1 MSITKRVMS
10 VVLCTCMVAGCALF
24 GKAPE
29 VEAVP
34 EEIVGDSVVI
44 WYADESM
51 TDYISAMA
59 VAFHE
64 EYDIRVI
71 PQLHSGLEYVESIY
85 DASVNDEA
93 ATPDLFIVSNETLE
107 KAYLTG
113 LADVITD
120 PDSVV
125 DTEHFPQAAI
135 NAVTYE
141 DKLVG
146 YPYYFETSVLL
157 YNRSYIY
164 EMAKNQLLAATT
176 DESAAGGGEVTIPD
190 EQSTEEASTEEEVT
204 EEDIEAK
211 IAELIPQTFE
221 ELLAFA
227 NEYDAPAAVDGVFKW
242 DVSDIFYNYFFAGN
256 YMNVGGPCS
265 DSPEEV
271 DIYNPEVIKAMQIY
285 QSLNQFFSFEASD
298 MKYAS
303 VIEEFMAGKMV
314 YTTATSDIM
323 RTLDAAK
330 EEGTF
335 TFEYGLVEIPDLNEE
350 LQTKNLSVTN
360 TVVVN
365 GFSDGKEDAN
375 KFASYLTSG
384 EAFSLYEKTGKIP
397 ALTKAACRDDYTEV
411 FYREY
416 EDSVPA
422 PKMMVTSN
430 LWVQL
435 EVTFA
440 EVWNGAGVSKSLQ
453 SLSEMIMSQ
462 INGADYEEE
471 YIEEPKEEEE
481 TVEYFDEEAERE
493 AALQDG
499 EDEE

>member
-1 MSITKRVMS
+1 MSISKRMVS
-10 VVLCTCMVAGCALF
+10 VVLCICLVACAVLF

-29 VEAVP
+29 AEELP
-34 EEIVGDSVVI
+34 EEIVGDSVVV
-44 WYADESM
+44 WYADENM

-71 PQLHSGLEYVESIY
+71 PQLQSGLEYVESIY
-85 DASVNDEA
+85 DASVTDET
-93 ATPDLFIVSNETLE
+93 ATPDVYIISNEALE

-113 LADVITD
+113 LADVISD

-125 DTEHFPQAAI
+125 NTEHFPQTAI

-141 DKLVG
+141 NKLVG

-164 EMAKNQLLAATT
+164 EMAKNQLLAETT
-176 DESAAGGGEVTIPD
+176 DESAAGGGEVTVSD
-190 EQSTEEASTEEEVT
+190 ETSTEETSTAEEVT
-204 EEDIEAK
+204 EEDIEAR
-211 IAELIPQTFE
+211 IVELIPQTFE

-265 DSPEEV
+265 DTPEEV
-271 DIYNPEVIKAMQIY
+271 DIYNLDAIKAMQIY
-285 QSLNQFFSFEASD
+285 QSLNQFFSFEAND

-314 YTTATSDIM
+314 YTTATSDIIK
-323 RTLDAAK
+323 TLDAAK

-335 TFEYGLVEIPDLNEE
+335 AFDYGLMEIPDLNEE

-375 KFASYLTSG
+375 KFASYLTSKAA
-384 EAFSLYEKTGKIP
+384 ESLYEKTGKIP
-397 ALTKAACRDDYTEV
+397 ALTKEACKDERTAV

-416 EDSVPA
+416 ENSVPA

-435 EVTFA
+435 EVTFT
-440 EVWNGAGVSKSLQ
+440 EVWNGAGVSRSLQ
-453 SLSEMIMSQ
+453 NLSEMIMSQ

-471 YIEEPKEEEE
+471 FIEEPKEEEE
-481 TVEYFDEEAERE
+481 TVEYLDEEAERE
-493 AALQDG
+493 AALQ
-499 EDEE
+499 EEE

>member
-1 MSITKRVMS
+1 MSITKRVVS
-10 VVLCTCMVAGCALF
+10 VTLCTCMVIGSILF

-29 VEAVP
+29 A
-34 EEIVGDSVVI
+34 EEVSEVIVGDSVVV
-44 WYADESM
+44 WYADENM

-64 EYDIRVI
+64 QYDIRVI

-85 DASVNDEA
+85 DASVTDEA
-93 ATPDLFIVSNETLE
+93 TTPDVFIVSNEALE

-120 PDSVV
+120 PDNLVNT
-125 DTEHFPQAAI
+125 DNFPQAAI
-135 NAVTYE
+135 NAVTYQ

-164 EMAKNQLLAATT
+164 EMAKNQLLAETT
-176 DESAAGGGEVTIPD
+176 DEAAVNGGEVTVSD
-190 EQSTEEASTEEEVT
+190 SEEKSTEEAVTKEEVT
-204 EEDIEAK
+204 EEDIEAR
-211 IAELIPQTFE
+211 IMELIPQTFE
-221 ELLAFA
+221 ELLSFA

-265 DSPEEV
+265 DTPGEV
-271 DIYNPEVIKAMQIY
+271 DIYNLDVIRAMQIY
-285 QSLNQFFSFEASD
+285 QSLNQFFSFEAND

-303 VIEEFMAGKMV
+303 VIQEFMEGKMV
-314 YTTATSDIM
+314 YTTATSDIIK
-323 RTLDAAK
+323 TLDAAK

-335 TFEYGLVEIPDLNEE
+335 AFDYGLVEIPDLNEE
-350 LQTKNLSVTN
+350 LQTRNLSVTN

-365 GFSDGKEDAN
+365 GFSDRKEDAN
-375 KFASYLTSG
+375 KFASYLTTQAS
-384 EAFSLYEKTGKIP
+384 ASLYEKTGKIP
-397 ALTKAACRDDYTEV
+397 SLTKEACKDDRTIV
-411 FYREY
+411 FFREY

-440 EVWNGAGVSKSLQ
+440 EVWNGASVSKSLQ
-453 SLSEMIMSQ
+453 GLSEMIMSQ
-462 INGADYEEE
+462 VNGEEYEEE
-471 YIEEPKEEEE
+471 FIEEPAEEKE
-481 TVEYFDEEAERE
+481 TVEYLDEEAERE
-493 AALQDG
+493 AAQN
-499 EDEE
+499 EE

>member
-1 MSITKRVMS
+1 MSITKRIVS
-10 VVLCTCMVAGCALF
+10 VVLCICMVAGAVLF

-29 VEAVP
+29 VVELP
-34 EEIVGDSVVI
+34 EEIVGDSVVV

-71 PQLHSGLEYVESIY
+71 PQIHSGLEYVESIY
-85 DASVNDEA
+85 DASVTDGV
-93 ATPDLFIVSNETLE
+93 ATPDVFIVSNEALE

-113 LADVITD
+113 LADIISD
-120 PDSVV
+120 PDNVV
-125 DTEHFPQAAI
+125 NTENFPQTAI

-164 EMAKNQLLAATT
+164 EMAKNQLLAETT
-176 DESAAGGGEVTIPD
+176 DESAAGGGEITVSD
-190 EQSTEEASTEEEVT
+190 EASTEETTAAKEVT
-204 EEDIEAK
+204 EEDIEAR
-211 IAELIPQTFE
+211 IVELIPQTFE

-265 DSPEEV
+265 DNPEEV
-271 DIYNPEVIKAMQIY
+271 DIYNLDVIKAMQIY
-285 QSLNQFFSFEASD
+285 QSLNQFFSFEAND

-314 YTTATSDIM
+314 YTTATSDIIK
-323 RTLDAAK
+323 TLDAAK

-335 TFEYGLVEIPDLNEE
+335 TFDYGLVEIPDLNEE
-350 LQTKNLSVTN
+350 LQSKNLSVTN

-375 KFASYLTSG
+375 KFASYLTSK
-384 EAFSLYEKTGKIP
+384 AADSLYEKTGKIP
-397 ALTKAACRDDYTEV
+397 ALTKEACKDERTAV
-411 FYREY
+411 FFKEY
-416 EDSVPA
+416 ENSVPA

-435 EVTFA
+435 EVTFT
-440 EVWNGAGVSKSLQ
+440 EVWNGAGVSRSLQ
-453 SLSEMIMSQ
+453 NLSEMIMSQ
-462 INGADYEEE
+462 INGAEYKEEF
-471 YIEEPKEEEE
+471 IEEPKEEEE
-481 TVEYFDEEAERE
+481 TVEFLDEEAERE
-493 AALQDG
+493 AALQ
-499 EDEE
+499 EE

>member
-1 MSITKRVMS
+1 MSISKRMVS
-10 VVLCTCMVAGCALF
+10 VVLCICLVACAVLF

-29 VEAVP
+29 AEELP
-34 EEIVGDSVVI
+34 EEIVGDSVVV

-71 PQLHSGLEYVESIY
+71 PQLQSGLEYVESIY
-85 DASVNDEA
+85 DASVTDET
-93 ATPDLFIVSNETLE
+93 ATPDVFIISNEALE

-113 LADVITD
+113 LADVISD

-125 DTEHFPQAAI
+125 NTEHFPQTAI

-141 DKLVG
+141 NKLVG

-164 EMAKNQLLAATT
+164 EMAKNQLLAETT
-176 DESAAGGGEVTIPD
+176 DESAAGGGEVTVSD
-190 EQSTEEASTEEEVT
+190 ETSTEETSTAEEVT
-204 EEDIEAK
+204 EEDIEAR
-211 IAELIPQTFE
+211 IVELIPQTFE

-265 DSPEEV
+265 DTPEEV
-271 DIYNPEVIKAMQIY
+271 DIYNLDAIKAMQIY
-285 QSLNQFFSFEASD
+285 QSLNQFFSFEAND

-314 YTTATSDIM
+314 YTTATSDIIK
-323 RTLDAAK
+323 TLDAAK

-335 TFEYGLVEIPDLNEE
+335 TFDYGLMEIPDLNEE

-375 KFASYLTSG
+375 KFASYLASKAA
-384 EAFSLYEKTGKIP
+384 ESLYEKTGKIP
-397 ALTKAACRDDYTEV
+397 ALTKEACKDERTAV

-416 EDSVPA
+416 ENSVPA

-435 EVTFA
+435 EVTFT
-440 EVWNGAGVSKSLQ
+440 EVWNGAGVSRSLQ
-453 SLSEMIMSQ
+453 NLSEMIMSQ

-471 YIEEPKEEEE
+471 FIEEPKEEEE
-481 TVEYFDEEAERE
+481 TVEYLDEEAERE
-493 AALQDG
+493 AALQ
-499 EDEE
+499 EEE